1 MLSLVACGEEE
12 ATTNATSIISE
23 EPTPNP
29 GIEPRT
35 EDNVVDRE
43 NEVEQSGEESNVT
56 GKPGYDT
63 ANNTESTDNLPQTAT
78 SEEAGVPENSNTNN
92 SETETAE
99 PADYIAEYRAE
110 EGYLAPDFTVTLID
124 GTTMTLSALQGTPVI
139 LNFWATW
146 CGPCCAEMPAFEQL
160 QAEYG
165 SNLVVLAIDCGEDL
179 ASVSNFANSNG
190 YTFRIGLDQ
199 DGTIGNLYPTT
210 GIPYTVIIDSYGVIR
225 HISVG
230 ASDASTM
237 YEFYKECID
246 SL

>member
-1 MLSLVACGEEE
+1 MKKGNIILIPLIILMLSLVACGEEE

-23 EPTPNP
+23 EPTSNP

-56 GKPGYDT
+56 GKP
-63 ANNTESTDNLPQTAT
+63 
-78 SEEAGVPENSNTNN
+78 
-92 SETETAE
+92 
-99 PADYIAEYRAE
+99 DYIAEYRAE